1 MRVGAPEG
9 GPGRRRRIRG
19 SVGGPDGRKE
29 VPDPYGGPSPR
40 LFELITPFSR
50 ARGVTGPFPSKEW
63 VRGRWP
69 GEKGSG
75 PRGLGCLGR
84 QRVVKD
90 NYEAL
95 A

>member
-1 MRVGAPEG
+1 MR
-9 GPGRRRRIRG
+9 GPGLRER
-19 SVGGPDGRKE
+19 SVQPLSL
-29 VPDPYGGPSPR
+29 VPR
-40 LFELITPFSR
+40 LFGLSAPFSG

-69 GEKGSG
+69 SEKGSG
-75 PRGLGCLGR
+75 PRGSGCLGR

>member
-1 MRVGAPEG
+1 MRVRAPEG
-9 GPGRRRRIRG
+9 GRDA
-19 SVGGPDGRKE
+19 VGGSGAPWE
-29 VPDPYGGPSPR
+29 VRGPR
-40 LFELITPFSR
+40 LFGLSAPFSG

-75 PRGLGCLGR
+75 PRGSGCLGR
-84 QRVVKD
+84 QCVVKD

>member
-1 MRVGAPEG
+1 MRVQAPEG

-19 SVGGPDGRKE
+19 SVGGPGLRGRS
-29 VPDPYGGPSPR
+29 GGPR
-40 LFELITPFSR
+40 LFGLSAPFSG

-75 PRGLGCLGR
+75 PRGSGCLGR

>member
-1 MRVGAPEG
+1 MRVRAPEG

-19 SVGGPDGRKE
+19 SVVGPGLRERSGG
-29 VPDPYGGPSPR
+29 PR
-40 LFELITPFSR
+40 LFGLSAPFSG
-50 ARGVTGPFPSKEW
+50 ACGVTGPFPSKEW
-63 VRGRWP
+63 VRGRWA

-75 PRGLGCLGR
+75 PRGSGCLGR

>member
-1 MRVGAPEG
+1 MRVRVPEG
-9 GPGRRRRIRG
+9 GGPGLRG
-19 SVGGPDGRKE
+19 RSGA
-29 VPDPYGGPSPR
+29 PR
-40 LFELITPFSR
+40 LFGLSGPSSGT
-50 ARGVTGPFPSKEW
+50 RGVTGPFPSKEW

-69 GEKGSG
+69 GEKGFG
-75 PRGLGCLGR
+75 PRGSGCLGR